1 MWSEAVADLLQSIPA
16 VRRERE
22 IRLILEEPT
31 EIRRTTKER
40 WKMTDLI
47 ARALN
52 RLGQQLRGRLSLP
65 GDQRY
70 AVATAIWAKPAGRAP
85 RAVVHCRT
93 AEDIQ
98 LAIRAAHECDVAV
111 SVLGGGHDWAGR
123 ALCEG
128 IVIDLSGM
136 RNVTVSP
143 VERTVRVSGGARAAE
158 VAVKADPVGLAA
170 VTGSVGAVGMAG
182 LTLGGGYGPLIG
194 RFGLALDN
202 LLAAAVVLADGR
214 VIVADAVHEPDLFW
228 ALRGGGGNFGVVI
241 EMRHRLHVL
250 PSVHSGM
257 LIFPFSDA
265 KAVLAGCA
273 DIAASAPD
281 ELTAQIGLVAGPAS
295 VPVVMVV
302 PTWCGPA
309 GQGEARL
316 APFAKLGTLLAGTVE
331 ACRYGAA
338 LTLFDPYLARGRPTF
353 METCWLPALDGG
365 SIDLLLAA
373 ITSAASPSCAV
384 FTHEFR
390 GAASRVPTAQ
400 TAFGLR
406 RDHVL
411 IEIIAAWDECAG
423 PGEAQRHR
431 RWARATRDAFAGI
444 ALPGGYPNLLTADE
458 PDRVADSFGENA
470 TRLAAAKR
478 RYDPDN
484 IFSSAIPLPV
494 GGESAGAG
502 AAAAKERESQHA

>member
-1 MWSEAVADLLQSIPA
+1 M
-16 VRRERE
+16 
-22 IRLILEEPT
+22 T
-31 EIRRTTKER
+31 E
-40 WKMTDLI
+40 LI
-47 ARALN
+47 ARTLN

-65 GDQRY
+65 GDRRY
-70 AVATAIWAKPAGRAP
+70 AAATAIWAKPAGRLP

-93 AEDIQ
+93 PEDIQ
-98 LAIRAAHECDVAV
+98 LAIRAARECDLAL

-123 ALCEG
+123 ALCAG

-136 RNVTVSP
+136 RNVTLSP
-143 VERTVRVSGGARAAE
+143 VQRTARVSGGARAGD
-158 VAVKADPVGLAA
+158 VAAKTDPAGLAA
-170 VTGSVGAVGMAG
+170 VTGSVAAVGMAG

-214 VIVADAVHEPDLFW
+214 VVVADAAHEPDLFW

-241 EMRHRLHVL
+241 EMRHRLHAV

-257 LIFPFSDA
+257 LIYPFSDA
-265 KAVLAGCA
+265 HAVLAACA
-273 DIAASAPD
+273 DISASAPE
-281 ELTAQIGLVAGPAS
+281 ELTAQVGLVAGPAS

-316 APFAKLGTLLAGTVE
+316 APFARLGTLLAGTVE
-331 ACRYGAA
+331 GRRYGAA
-338 LTLFDPYLARGRPTF
+338 LTLFDQHLAYGRPTF

-365 SIDLLLAA
+365 SIDLLIDAMA
-373 ITSAASPSCAV
+373 SAVSPGCAV

-390 GAASRVPTAQ
+390 GAASRVPTSA

-406 RDHVL
+406 REHVL
-411 IEIIAAWDECAG
+411 IEILAAWEDRAG

-431 RWARATRDAFAGI
+431 RWARATRDAFAAT
-444 ALPGGYPNLLTADE
+444 ALPGGYPNLLAPGD
-458 PDRVADSFGENA
+458 PHRVADSFGENA
-470 TRLAAAKR
+470 ARLAAAKR
-478 RYDPDN
+478 HYDPDN
-484 IFSSAIPLPV
+484 IFSSAIPLPA
-494 GGESAGAG
+494 GEERSAGADATTLIPG
-502 AAAAKERESQHA
+502 